1 MLNQTMK
8 EEEKKTDPDLESAT
22 GTDPVTTIPGD
33 FGSQGRP
40 ARFKA
45 KNNPIDAKDYDFSS
59 KRTTLTPP
67 NNFIDSMIHMLMYG
81 LGGGLVVL
89 HAAYMECGIFL
100 AIGINLFLAVLVG
113 YCVCMLI
120 WSAQKLYGRLQMP
133 VLSYPDIIEATIL
146 LSPWN
151 KFRKIARGVRY
162 ILEGTLMMHLYG
174 SCCVF
179 IIMMARALKELVTG
193 DHNISDAGYPP
204 LKAYIISLVVPCVMI
219 SMLIDLKVLAPFALI
234 SNIYAFA
241 VILVLIWYT
250 FHSQVGSP
258 LERPPYK
265 SVMGGFQFASLCV
278 FVLEPVS
285 YSLAVENNMKDP
297 KKFHYVILAMPVY
310 TACMVTVGFIGYWYY
325 GENCV
330 SPITI
335 HYPYSANHLISNR
348 WIWERLYRAFHVVV
362 LIIISFVLPNVTRI
376 MGVLGGLFTAP
387 AVIVYPAVIEL
398 ILDWEYPG
406 LGRCKWRFWKCMAI
420 VIIGLV
426 TVFGG
431 TYSNI
436 VGMVHEVKVENK
448 PNYTHGDKDDNW
460 KYKVLRINTDVNPS
474 LNLYDNNDFDDNSYD
489 TKSKHIN
496 NAIPN
501 INANSVLPYNRSY
514 PEPEQMT
521 EILKNVNTNNSNV
534 YVILRSGN
542 ETNDIV
548 IFDSNNNSTAVLSI
562 EKSVHITPAI
572 EKTSMTTSLDESTIP
587 LITNNNFVTIKPRVE
602 RESVAEDSSID
613 KDLSNV
619 TVTYAFVVKTD
630 TLLTNDTTVIDY
642 KIDTPA

>member
-1 MLNQTMK
+1 
-8 EEEKKTDPDLESAT
+8 
-22 GTDPVTTIPGD
+22 
-33 FGSQGRP
+33 
-40 ARFKA
+40 
-45 KNNPIDAKDYDFSS
+45 
-59 KRTTLTPP
+59 
-67 NNFIDSMIHMLMYG
+67 
-81 LGGGLVVL
+81 
-89 HAAYMECGIFL
+89 
-100 AIGINLFLAVLVG
+100 
-113 YCVCMLI
+113 MLI

-179 IIMMARALKELVTG
+179 IIMMARALKEL
-193 DHNISDAGYPP
+193 
-204 LKAYIISLVVPCVMI
+204 
-219 SMLIDLKVLAPFALI
+219 
-234 SNIYAFA
+234 
-241 VILVLIWYT
+241 
-250 FHSQVGSP
+250 
-258 LERPPYK
+258 
-265 SVMGGFQFASLCV
+265 
-278 FVLEPVS
+278 
-285 YSLAVENNMKDP
+285 
-297 KKFHYVILAMPVY
+297 
-310 TACMVTVGFIGYWYY
+310 
-325 GENCV
+325 
-330 SPITI
+330 
-335 HYPYSANHLISNR
+335 
-348 WIWERLYRAFHVVV
+348 
-362 LIIISFVLPNVTRI
+362 
-376 MGVLGGLFTAP
+376 LGGLFTAP
-387 AVIVYPAVIEL
+387 AVIVYPAIIEL

-474 LNLYDNNDFDDNSYD
+474 LNLYDNNDFHGNPYD
-489 TKSKHIN
+489 TKSKPLN

-521 EILKNVNTNNSNV
+521 ESLKNVNTNNSNV

-572 EKTSMTTSLDESTIP
+572 EKTSKTTSLDESTIP
-587 LITNNNFVTIKPRVE
+587 LITDNNIVTIKPSVE
-602 RESVAEDSSID
+602 RESVAEDGTID

-619 TVTYAFVVKTD
+619 TITYAFVVKTD
-630 TLLTNDTTVIDY
+630 IN
-642 KIDTPA
+642 